1 MAGLPLRDRV
11 RSAIVRGGL
20 RVEPM
25 FLHIERRQ
33 LRWFGYLTRM
43 PPFTWALPTGRRP
56 TGETPSLGW
65 PKNTLPRDPRQAE
78 ENGWKDL
85 LVN

>member
-1 MAGLPLRDRV
+1 MAGLPLTDRV

-43 PPFTWALPTGRRP
+43 PPFTGHYPRGGGPLERLHLWAGPRTPCPVIPDKQKKMDGRI
-56 TGETPSLGW
+56 
-65 PKNTLPRDPRQAE
+65 
-78 ENGWKDL
+78 
-85 LVN
+85 